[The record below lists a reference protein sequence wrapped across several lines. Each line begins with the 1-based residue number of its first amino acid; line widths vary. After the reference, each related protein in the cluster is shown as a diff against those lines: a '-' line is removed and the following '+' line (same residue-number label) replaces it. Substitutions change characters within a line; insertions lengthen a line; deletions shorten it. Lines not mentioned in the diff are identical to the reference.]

1 LRFLEHAAF
10 GGDAPFAALQIAVP
24 YGRCFAFH
32 KNFLS
37 MAGTWIR
44 FGVEETN
51 ADSTQSQARCKGN
64 FSKNQREERST
75 GETSRE

>member
-1 LRFLEHAAF
+1 
-10 GGDAPFAALQIAVP
+10 
-24 YGRCFAFH
+24 
-32 KNFLS
+32 